1 MMTGYVNDAREAI
14 IQIALTGEN
23 KQLKS
28 IKAIIDTG
36 FSGDLTLP
44 RDVIDALGLTLRGIQ
59 KVILAD
65 GKMQDFDMFVG
76 TIIWN
81 GQFKRV
87 EINAADT
94 NSLIGMGLLEDYK
107 LELEGRPGGSVII
120 TPLPSIDSIK

>member
-1 MMTGYVNDAREAI
+1 MTGYVNDAREAI

-65 GKMQDFDMFVG
+65 GKS
-76 TIIWN
+76 
-81 GQFKRV
+81 R
-87 EINAADT
+87 
-94 NSLIGMGLLEDYK
+94 Y
-107 LELEGRPGGSVII
+107 
-120 TPLPSIDSIK
+120 